1 MKRQRNRQQ
10 VDLFDAPKSLEIKE
24 RVRDLDRQ
32 ISSALKKN
40 EYDKAKEMT
49 KEQEDLIQE
58 LVKMGEAQK
67 GGPSENEE

>member
-24 RVRDLDRQ
+24 RVRELDRQ
-32 ISSALKKN
+32 ISGALKKN
-40 EYDKAKEMT
+40 DYDKAKEMT
-49 KEQEDLIQE
+49 KEQEGLIQE

-67 GGPSENEE
+67 GEPSENEE